1 MASELKLGLM
11 ELSVVKEMTNIGL
24 GNATTALAEMTS
36 KAFNMSIP
44 EVESISL
51 EEIPGLLGGVEQFAA
66 GIYMPIEGDV
76 SGHIGFLLPWPSV
89 QALWRLL
96 LGAEPA
102 APEDVSEMDASTIL
116 EIGNIING
124 SFLNAIADMTNLSMH
139 ATPPLLAIEMTG
151 AILDTIAVEASAYD
165 HVALAIRCVISDYE
179 GSFEGFFVYIPSVGG
194 LRTLFASLGIA
205 EAA

>member
-1 MASELKLGLM
+1 MANELKLGLM

-24 GNATTALAEMTS
+24 GNATTALANMTG
-36 KAFNMSIP
+36 KAFNMSVP
-44 EVESISL
+44 EVESIGL
-51 EEIPGLLGGVEQFAA
+51 EEIPALLGGEEQFAA

-89 QALWRLL
+89 QALWKLL
-96 LGAEPA
+96 LGAEPME
-102 APEDVSEMDASTIL
+102 PHEVGEMEASTIM

-124 SFLNAIADMTNLSMH
+124 SFLNAISDMTNLSMH

-151 AILDTIAVEASAYD
+151 AILDTIAVEASSKD
-165 HVALAIRCVISDYE
+165 HVALAIRTVISDYE
-179 GSFEGFFVYIPSVGG
+179 GGFEGFFVYIPSVGG
-194 LRTLFASLGIA
+194 LRTLFSSLGIA

>member
-24 GNATTALAEMTS
+24 GNATTALAEMTG

-89 QALWRLL
+89 QTLWRLL
-96 LGAEPA
+96 LGSEPSE
-102 APEDVSEMDASTIL
+102 PHEVSEMDASTIL

-165 HVALAIRCVISDYE
+165 HVALAIRTVISDFE

-194 LRTLFASLGIA
+194 LRTLFSSLGIA